1 MSEKK
6 GNKVIMIILIVLLML
21 AIGAAT
27 FFGYSYLNKSNSKKE
42 KKVIENTVSVDE
54 IIINLADEDT
64 KAYLKAKINLGYTKK
79 NADKNITLAMPQIRD
94 RINTYLRTK
103 KSTDFEKDGLN
114 KIRQDLL
121 NQINDIFDEPLVTNV
136 YFYEIILQ

>member
-1 MSEKK
+1 
-6 GNKVIMIILIVLLML
+6 
-21 AIGAAT
+21 
-27 FFGYSYLNKSNSKKE
+27 
-42 KKVIENTVSVDE
+42 
-54 IIINLADEDT
+54 
-64 KAYLKAKINLGYTKK
+64 
-79 NADKNITLAMPQIRD
+79 MPQIRD